1 MKPNRDWANNKVM
14 RIIGITG
21 GVGSGKSAVLA
32 HITFSYRCK
41 VILADEIAHIVKE
54 PGQLCY
60 QKLLELLGKDVLD
73 KEGYINKARM
83 SEMIFS
89 DEKLREQVNGIIHP
103 AVKAY
108 IKTIIAEEEAKKEID
123 FLFIEAALLIEDG
136 YENIVDEL
144 WYIYADTT
152 IRRERLKKARGYSD
166 EKIDAIMSR
175 QLLEEEFRSRCKV
188 IIENNNRLDEAYK
201 QIEDKLGE
209 YLCQKQENTLDK

>member
-1 MKPNRDWANNKVM
+1 MK
-14 RIIGITG
+14 IIGITG
-21 GVGSGKSAVLA
+21 GVGCGKSAILA

-41 VILADEIAHIVKE
+41 VILADEIGHIVKE

-60 QKLLELLGKDVLD
+60 LNLVKLLGADVLD
-73 KEGYINKARM
+73 QDGYINKAKM

-108 IKTIIAEEEAKKEID
+108 IRTIIAEEEEKQQVD

-144 WYIYADTT
+144 WYIYADAA
-152 IRRERLKKARGYSD
+152 IRRERLRNIRGYSD
-166 EKIDAIMSR
+166 EKIDAIMNR
-175 QLLEEEFRSRCKV
+175 QLSEAEFRAKCKV
-188 IIENNNRLDEAYK
+188 IIENNSTLEEAYK
-201 QIEDKLGE
+201 QIEEKLGE
-209 YLCQKQENTLDK
+209 YLCQK